1 MVLLQGHTN
10 VCKKI
15 YQERSMIVRKVRG
28 QNKVGKVI
36 LSATEFEAVKKQGIP
51 IEFYIGQQL
60 VFIAKKRRWHW
71 YLNRGKA

>member
-1 MVLLQGHTN
+1 M
-10 VCKKI
+10 
-15 YQERSMIVRKVRG
+15 YVRKVRG

-71 YLNRGKA
+71 YLNKERA